1 MPKFSLAAQKIWVT
15 QNLGGVQPPSS
26 LRPVRL
32 CLFLNLSE
40 VSKNSTPWKFA
51 YIWHFQRIRI
61 NTTKFEETRIH
72 FKRDVFGAITVVDA
86 KAPQA
91 ECEMVVNEI
100 EVVYCSWQSTVSYCF
115 SFYDARENVKGVA
128 WRKMRVHVLMVWFLV
143 DLLVEYMV
151 SDGEMVEWQGEIQ
164 VMSGIVIWC
173 ESNRYLGTFFHR
185 LIIIWVWGVEV
196 RNNVR

>member
-1 MPKFSLAAQKIWVT
+1 MPNCKFY
-15 QNLGGVQPPSS
+15 GGRKQAMTNP
-26 LRPVRL
+26 LF
-32 CLFLNLSE
+32 LFLNLSA
-40 VSKNSTPWKFA
+40 VSKNPLHRNLPTFG
-51 YIWHFQRIRI
+51 HFQRIRI
-61 NTTKFEETRIH
+61 NTTKFEKMCIH
-72 FKRDVFGAITVVDA
+72 FKSDIFGAVTIVDA

-115 SFYDARENVKGVA
+115 SFYDARENVMGMV

-143 DLLVEYMV
+143 DLVVDYMV

-164 VMSGIVIWC
+164 VMSGMVIWR
-173 ESNRYLGTFFHR
+173 ESDRYLW
-185 LIIIWVWGVEV
+185 WVWGVEV